1 MKIKVSFTKVVEADS
16 VDDAYTK
23 VLGCLDGLIGAEE
36 SRATDQLLDS
46 GEFPPWA
53 WTSPVISTLTHDK
66 TTHKRGNTEITEM
79 NGFVF
84 EDLGGHSGYGEGSI
98 EDWTDTDQ

>member
-1 MKIKVSFTKVVEADS
+1 MKIKVSFAKVVEADS
-16 VDDAYTK
+16 VDDAYAK

-36 SRATDQLLDS
+36 FEES
-46 GEFPPWA
+46 PPWP
-53 WTSPVISTLTHDK
+53 WTNPVISTLTHDK
-66 TTHKRGNTEITEM
+66 TTYKRGNTEFTEM

-98 EDWTDTDQ
+98 EDWTDTD